1 MAAIIVLLVIFGSM
15 ALGAAS
21 IAMHIYHQTR
31 EENEYWEL
39 FHKTNDD

>member
-21 IAMHIYHQTR
+21 IAAHLYHDAKKD
-31 EENEYWEL
+31 NEYYEL